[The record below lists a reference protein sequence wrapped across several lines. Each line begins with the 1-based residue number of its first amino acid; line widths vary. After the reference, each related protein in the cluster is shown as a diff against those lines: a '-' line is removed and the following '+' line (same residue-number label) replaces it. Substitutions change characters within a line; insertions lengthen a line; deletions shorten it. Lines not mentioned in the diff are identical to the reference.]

1 MPTEAIDVPSLE
13 GFYAEGLITEVV
25 GRLKSGK
32 EATVY
37 CCRAHPATG
46 AALLAAK
53 VYRPLAHRAFKND
66 AVYQQGRVI
75 LDARTR
81 RAYRKKTR
89 RGRGAQFGLWLGR
102 RAPLLKVKK
111 RPGSPVGVY
120 FHQRVK
126 AAGVPVP
133 ELVAFDA
140 SAGPDGQAC
149 AIWQWI
155 DGRPVHWGPSE
166 PCPYDEAEFGELLR
180 RVHDLRCD
188 GPFGCLGDDPSNR
201 TFSYTPDLPPT
212 SRTWSGYFRFDLA
225 AKRFRD
231 KGYFDRRQADV
242 LASLPDRL
250 SGELDRAQPRL
261 LHMGDVMHH
270 GNMILHPR
278 TGRILAVLDYVES
291 MVGDPR
297 WELAWLDYYFS
308 QCPFNGALFDM
319 ARFRAAYG
327 TNHDPDDPVGRFYLA
342 AVLLFEKL
350 LSAKPDEPPG
360 RWAIETVKDI
370 IKRSVDW
377 A

>member
-1 MPTEAIDVPSLE
+1 MTSDE
-13 GFYAEGLITEVV
+13 
-25 GRLKSGK
+25 
-32 EATVY
+32 
-37 CCRAHPATG
+37 
-46 AALLAAK
+46 
-53 VYRPLAHRAFKND
+53 
-66 AVYQQGRVI
+66 
-75 LDARTR
+75 ARTVATQMLG
-81 RAYRKKTR
+81 RAPDRVEVFEPAVGGDDS
-89 RGRGAQFGLWLGR
+89 RGFRVWLGR
-102 RAPLLKVKK
+102 RALLLKVKK

-149 AIWQWI
+149 AIWEWI

-180 RVHDLRCD
+180 RIHDLRCD

-231 KGYFDRRQADV
+231 KGYFDRHQADV

-261 LHMGDVMHH
+261 LHMGDIMHH
-270 GNMILHPR
+270 GNMILHPH

-297 WELAWLDYYFS
+297 WELAWMDYYFS
-308 QCPFNGALFDM
+308 QYPFNGALFDM
-319 ARFRAAYG
+319 ARFRDGYG
-327 TNHDPDDPVGRFYLA
+327 TDHDPDDPVGRFYLA

-360 RWAIETVKDI
+360 RWAIETVKDVI
-370 IKRSVDW
+370 ERSADR